1 MGLKIGL
8 LTNSLTQV
16 GWDLERIAAW
26 ASEHDIK
33 YLEAG
38 PAIPLDIDLFEKVQG
53 KYGVKIN
60 ALIYCRNFLSGD
72 PVEAKMHQDQ
82 LRARIKFAGQLGEDA
97 LVITSTGRPPEVDIT
112 TGLTKGVDTVVDFL
126 NEMLELAK
134 EHNVRLVVENC
145 PVMGNIA
152 VSPYMYDLLF
162 QEIQDLRLGWAYDP
176 SHLVFQFC
184 DIYEPVKIYK
194 ERIYHVHA
202 KDTFIDHGM
211 LAKRG
216 TNAEQD
222 WWHYCLPG
230 KGEVDWSRFLHELM
244 ETGYQGIV
252 SIEHED
258 PNWSGTPEKVTRG
271 ILLAKEYL
279 ENSIKQGLYN

>member
-1 MGLKIGL
+1 MKIGL

-16 GWDLERIAAW
+16 GWDLEQIARW
-26 ASEHDIK
+26 ASEHGIK

-38 PAIPLDIDLFEKVQG
+38 PAVPLDIDLFEKVQD
-53 KYGVKIN
+53 KYNVKIN

-72 PVEAKMHQDQ
+72 PEEAKMHREQ
-82 LRARIKFAGQLGEDA
+82 LKARIKFAGQLGDDA

-112 TGLTKGVDTVVDFL
+112 TGLRKGVKTVVNFL
-126 NEMLELAK
+126 EEMLELA
-134 EHNVRLVVENC
+134 EQHDVRLVVENC

-162 QEIQDLRLGWAYDP
+162 EEIQDLRLGWAYDP

-184 DIYEPVKIYK
+184 DVYKPVKTYK

-211 LAKRG
+211 LARIG
-216 TNAEQD
+216 TMAEQN

-230 KGEVDWSRFLHELM
+230 KGEVDWTKFLDELIQ
-244 ETGYQGIV
+244 TDYQGIV

-258 PNWSGTPEKVTRG
+258 PQWSETPEKVTRG
-271 ILLAKEYL
+271 ILLAKEHL
-279 ENSIKQGLYN
+279 ENSIR